1 MKNFSKIAKVG
12 TPVKLVYTQNGEEA
26 AMVGLV
32 TEVYSDSWVT
42 VTWFDGKTSEVDT
55 FDSHWDTLEVLEVT
69 TCK

>member
-26 AMVGLV
+26 TMVGLV
-32 TEVYSDSWVT
+32 TEVYSDSWVM

-55 FDSHWDTLEVLEVT
+55 FDSHWDTLEVLGA